1 MSGADTNVSAWL
13 ITEYDLVV
21 DPSLGCCVTP
31 SSVTKTSWLE
41 GTSFE
46 RLNIVVDP
54 SPVKLSIVLSS
65 ISKLAATSPMKVAN
79 TLSVATGAVLNT
91 IVESASTP

>member
-1 MSGADTNVSAWL
+1 MFDA
-13 ITEYDLVV
+13 
-21 DPSLGCCVTP
+21 SLGYCVTP
-31 SSVTKTSWLE
+31 SSVTKTSSLE

-91 IVESASTP
+91 IVEAASTP